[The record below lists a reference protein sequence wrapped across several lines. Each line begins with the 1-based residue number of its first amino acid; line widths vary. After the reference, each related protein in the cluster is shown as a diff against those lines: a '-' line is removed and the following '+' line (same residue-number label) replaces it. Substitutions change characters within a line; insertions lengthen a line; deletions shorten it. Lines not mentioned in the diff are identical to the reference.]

1 MGNGD
6 LLNHT
11 VAASD
16 ADQERGGPS
25 RLKNK
30 RQAKIVEM
38 VDGYDSTVT
47 LATALR
53 NVLLVWALP
62 GLASVILGGMGFGNS
77 SRLMA
82 DQHVRWLGA
91 IRAGTVLLWVVTAIT
106 AAFWA
111 VRTWGNIRRVGKAA
125 RIGVFKIFMR
135 HFWFF
140 VSSIFFGVA
149 AIVNGSNARL
159 FIMLSLLMG
168 LIASAF
174 VPSVILAMVRLFWRS
189 GSPVN
194 GGLVDEL
201 PPYGTV
207 WFATFYAYF
216 STEGLY
222 SVPELRDYEHLIT
235 IFSGLCCMTAA
246 LTGARLV
253 SAISRRQDERLE
265 MIIAQVE
272 IDDSREGNVTSHQ
285 IESAWANSESLV
297 RFDIH

>member
-1 MGNGD
+1 MTSSSTTRSRRQTLTKN
-6 LLNHT
+6 
-11 VAASD
+11 A
-16 ADQERGGPS
+16 GGPS

-38 VDGYDSTVT
+38 IDGYDSTVT

-53 NVLLVWALP
+53 NVLLVWVLP
-62 GLASVILGGMGFGNS
+62 GLALVILGGMGFGNS
-77 SRLMA
+77 TRLME

-91 IRAGTVLLWVVTAIT
+91 IRAGTVLLWAVTAVI
-106 AAFWA
+106 AVFWA

-125 RIGVFKIFMR
+125 RIGVWKIFMR

-149 AIVNGSNARL
+149 AIVNSSDARL

-174 VPSVILAMVRLFWRS
+174 VPSVMLAMVRLFWRS

-201 PPYGTV
+201 PPYGTA
-207 WFATFYAYF
+207 WFATFYGYF
-216 STEGLY
+216 STDGLY
-222 SVPELRDYEHLIT
+222 TVPQLRSYEHLIT

-253 SAISRRQDERLE
+253 SAISRRHDERLQ

-272 IDDSREGNVTSHQ
+272 SDDSREASVTSNQ
-285 IESAWANSESLV
+285 IESAWASSENLV
-297 RFDIH
+297 RFEIH